1 MPERL
6 PGDNVPSDLL
16 SSLTSLVTP
25 DLVSKFAGA
34 SGESSSS
41 VSRALGAAFP
51 ALLSGFATKADD
63 AAGFESLFGQ
73 ITSPANN
80 TSILS
85 NPGAWIADVAGGKS
99 SPVTSLAQGALGG
112 LFGGRT
118 DGIANAIG
126 QYAGLKPGAG
136 RTLLSM
142 ATPFVLGYLLDVV
155 KKRLLNA
162 NGLAE
167 LFKRERTDLNAAVPG
182 DLRAALG
189 FAGGASGPPPQ
200 RDRVAAAVAPAG
212 DSKWWIWLIPLLLI
226 PLLWWFF
233 RPQAPEGTVVTD
245 TVPVMAPGSGG
256 ATPPSSGD
264 TAAAA
269 ATPSDGGAGAPGR
282 TSGDTAMGGG
292 TPAGGNPGV
301 TASDTVGAGAMDGA
315 PAATPRDSAAGAM
328 GGQGA
333 SGKR

>member
-1 MPERL
+1 
-6 PGDNVPSDLL
+6 VPSDLL

-34 SGESSSS
+34 AGESSSS

-51 ALLSGFATKADD
+51 ALLSGFASKADD
-63 AAGFESLFGQ
+63 AAGFESLFNQ
-73 ITSPANN
+73 ITSPANDA
-80 TSILS
+80 SVLA
-85 NPGAWIADVAGGKS
+85 NPGAWLADVAGGKS
-99 SPVTSLAQGALGG
+99 SPVSSMAQGALAA

-136 RTLLSM
+136 RSLLSM

-155 KKRLLNA
+155 KKRILNA

-167 LFKRERTDLNAAVPG
+167 LFKRERNELNAAVPG

-189 FAGGASGPPPQ
+189 FAGASAPPP
-200 RDRVAAAVAPAG
+200 RDREVTAVAPAG
-212 DSKWWIWLIPLLLI
+212 ENRWWIWLIPLLLI

-233 RPQAPEGTVVTD
+233 RPAGPEGTMGTD
-245 TVPVMAPGSGG
+245 TVPAMMPASGESAAPSGEAQG
-256 ATPPSSGD
+256 AAAAAPAGD
-264 TAAAA
+264 TAAPAGMPA
-269 ATPSDGGAGAPGR
+269 AGA
-282 TSGDTAMGGG
+282 TTVA
-292 TPAGGNPGV
+292 PAPLP
-301 TASDTVGAGAMDGA
+301 ADTVGAGASDGA
-315 PAATPRDSAAGAM
+315 PAAAPADSAKGPGAM

-333 SGKR
+333 PGKR